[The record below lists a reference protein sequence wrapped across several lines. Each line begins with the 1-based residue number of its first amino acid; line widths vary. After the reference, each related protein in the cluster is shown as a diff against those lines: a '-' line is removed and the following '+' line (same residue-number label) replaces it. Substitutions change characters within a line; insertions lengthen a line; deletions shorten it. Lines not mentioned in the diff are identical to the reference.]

1 MSPSSCVGDKIRE
14 PNEIALDRYLDAMS
28 SEHDAEILDA
38 EMERLSGLSV
48 RWEDCA
54 HDAYTRGASAKGDKC
69 IEQANRLFNMAEAL
83 APDEEWDEDWD
94 A

>member
-1 MSPSSCVGDKIRE
+1 MRE
-14 PNEIALDRYLDAMS
+14 PNLIALDRYLDAQAAAQ
-28 SEHDAEILDA
+28 EGEELEA

-54 HDAYTRGASAKGDKC
+54 HDAYTRGASAKGDQC

-83 APDEEWDEDWD
+83 APDEDWDE
-94 A
+94 

>member
-1 MSPSSCVGDKIRE
+1 MRD

-28 SEHDAEILDA
+28 AEHDAEILG
-38 EMERLSGLSV
+38 MEIDRLGDLSV

-54 HDAYTRGASAKGDKC
+54 HDAYTRGASAKGDRC

-83 APDEEWDEDWD
+83 APDEGCDEEWDEDYD